1 MPRRLWLVFVVVVAG
16 CATSQQPGSG
26 SAAEGGE
33 GRTEDSLRELAKSQ
47 NEQARRIAE
56 LEARLA
62 LLETDARRARGLS
75 EKPSTTV
82 RIGAAEQ
89 APAGRER
96 EPADEA
102 NTELSLTAAPRSE
115 APESGG
121 RRPNVKLHGK
131 PRPARSES
139 NADLPP
145 IPVTNETLPVVPLP
159 QDRSRARQADSEP
172 AAAVS
177 DSPTSDYRAALHL
190 VRERRF
196 EDAALALSKFVA
208 ENPNHA
214 LIDRALYWL
223 AEVRYATR
231 DYREALAGF
240 EKVLERFPNSE
251 KAPDAL
257 YKLGMCWRRLGSE
270 DKARSYFRRLRTE
283 FPNSEAAGL
292 ASREGS
298 T

>member
-16 CATSQQPGSG
+16 CATSQQPKSG

-56 LEARLA
+56 LEGRLT
-62 LLETDARRARGLS
+62 LLEADARRARGLS
-75 EKPSTTV
+75 DKPSTTV
-82 RIGAAEQ
+82 RIGAAE
-89 APAGRER
+89 R
-96 EPADEA
+96 EA
-102 NTELSLTAAPRSE
+102 NEEAGQELSLTAAPRPE
-115 APESGG
+115 APEASSG

-131 PRPARSES
+131 PRSARSES
-139 NADLPP
+139 NADLPS

-159 QDRSRARQADSEP
+159 QERSRARQADSEP

-208 ENPNHA
+208 ENPDHA
-214 LIDRALYWL
+214 LIDRAVYWL

-231 DYREALAGF
+231 EYREALAGF

>member
-1 MPRRLWLVFVVVVAG
+1 MQRRHWLLLVVVVAG
-16 CATSQQPGSG
+16 CATNPQPRAA
-26 SAAEGGE
+26 SAAESGGD
-33 GRTEDSLRELAKSQ
+33 RTQDSLSELARSQ

-56 LEARLA
+56 LEARLT
-62 LLETDARRARGLS
+62 LLEADARRARGERS
-75 EKPSTTV
+75 STTV
-82 RIGAAEQ
+82 RIGE
-89 APAGRER
+89 RER

-102 NTELSLTAAPRSE
+102 SAELSLTAAPRSE
-115 APESGG
+115 APEPSNA

-131 PRPARSES
+131 PRRSAES

-159 QDRSRARQADSEP
+159 QDRSRARQASEAD

-196 EDAALALSKFVA
+196 EDAALALSKFVSD
-208 ENPNHA
+208 NPDHA
-214 LIDRALYWL
+214 LIDRAVYWL

-240 EKVLERFPNSE
+240 EKVLQRFPNSE

>member
-1 MPRRLWLVFVVVVAG
+1 MQRRVWLWLTVFGAG
-16 CATSQQPGSG
+16 CATSAAPASDTASS
-26 SAAEGGE
+26 SAE
-33 GRTEDSLRELAKSQ
+33 RTDDSLKELARTQ
-47 NEQARRIAE
+47 NEQTRRISE

-62 LLETDARRARGLS
+62 LLETDARRARGSS
-75 EKPSTTV
+75 EKPSSTV
-82 RIGAAEQ
+82 RIGGEK
-89 APAGRER
+89 
-96 EPADEA
+96 EPSVEA
-102 NTELSLTAAPRSE
+102 SEELSLTAAPVSDAE
-115 APESGG
+115 PVNP
-121 RRPNVKLHGK
+121 RRPNLKLHG
-131 PRPARSES
+131 RTRGRTTDS
-139 NADLPP
+139 ADLPP

-159 QDRSRARQADSEP
+159 QDRSRARQAEADT
-172 AAAVS
+172 AAVS

-196 EDAALALSKFVA
+196 EDAALALSKFVSD
-208 ENPNHA
+208 NPKHA
-214 LIDRALYWL
+214 LVDRAMYWL

-251 KAPDAL
+251 KAPDTL

-283 FPNSEAAGL
+283 FPNSDAAGL

>member
-1 MPRRLWLVFVVVVAG
+1 MQRRVWLWLVAALVVVAG
-16 CATSQQPGSG
+16 CATGQAP
-26 SAAEGGE
+26 AASTASTGE
-33 GRTEDSLRELAKSQ
+33 ERTDDSLSELARSQ
-47 NEQARRIAE
+47 NDQARRISE
-56 LEARLA
+56 LEARLT
-62 LLETDARRARGLS
+62 LLESDARRARGFS
-75 EKPSTTV
+75 DKPSGTV
-82 RIGAAEQ
+82 RIGEQ
-89 APAGRER
+89 
-96 EPADEA
+96 EPAAAAGE
-102 NTELSLTAAPRSE
+102 ELSLTAAPPSASIE
-115 APESGG
+115 APNA
-121 RRPNVKLHGK
+121 RRLNLKLHG
-131 PRPARSES
+131 RARGRDGEPGEE
-139 NADLPP
+139 LPP

-159 QDRSRARQADSEP
+159 QERSRARQAESNT
-172 AAAVS
+172 AAVS

-196 EDAALALSKFVA
+196 EEAALALSKFVSD
-208 ENPNHA
+208 NPKHA
-214 LIDRALYWL
+214 LVDRAMYWL

-251 KAPDAL
+251 KAPDTL

>member
-1 MPRRLWLVFVVVVAG
+1 MQRRVWLWLVVVVVAG
-16 CATSQQPGSG
+16 CGTSQAPAAASASSG
-26 SAAEGGE
+26 DE
-33 GRTEDSLRELAKSQ
+33 RTDDSLGELARSQ
-47 NEQARRIAE
+47 NDQARRISE
-56 LEARLA
+56 LEARLTW
-62 LLETDARRARGLS
+62 LEADARRARGLGDR
-75 EKPSTTV
+75 PSGSL
-82 RIGAAEQ
+82 RIGEK
-89 APAGRER
+89 
-96 EPADEA
+96 EPVTEA
-102 NTELSLTAAPRSE
+102 SEELSLTAAPRAAEPGEGPNS
-115 APESGG
+115 
-121 RRPNVKLHGK
+121 RRLNLKLHG
-131 PRPARSES
+131 RSRGRSGES
-139 NADLPP
+139 GEELPP

-159 QDRSRARQADSEP
+159 QARSRARQAESDT
-172 AAAVS
+172 AAVS

-196 EDAALALSKFVA
+196 EDAALALSKFVSD
-208 ENPNHA
+208 NPKHA
-214 LIDRALYWL
+214 LVERAMYWL

-240 EKVLERFPNSE
+240 EQVLERFPNSE
-251 KAPDAL
+251 KAPDTL

>member
-1 MPRRLWLVFVVVVAG
+1 MQRRHWLLLVVVVAG
-16 CATSQQPGSG
+16 CATNPQPRAA
-26 SAAEGGE
+26 SAAESGGD
-33 GRTEDSLRELAKSQ
+33 RTQDSLSELARSQ

-56 LEARLA
+56 LEARLS
-62 LLETDARRARGLS
+62 LLEADARRARGERS
-75 EKPSTTV
+75 STTV
-82 RIGAAEQ
+82 RIGE
-89 APAGRER
+89 RER

-102 NTELSLTAAPRSE
+102 SAELSLTAAPRSD
-115 APESGG
+115 APDPSNA

-131 PRPARSES
+131 ARRSPES
-139 NADLPP
+139 SADLPP

-159 QDRSRARQADSEP
+159 QDRSRARQQSESD

-196 EDAALALSKFVA
+196 EDAALALSKFVSD
-208 ENPNHA
+208 NPDHA
-214 LIDRALYWL
+214 LIDRAVYWL

-240 EKVLERFPNSE
+240 EKVLQRFPNSE

>member
-1 MPRRLWLVFVVVVAG
+1 MQRRVWLWLVVFVAG
-16 CATSQQPGSG
+16 CATSGAPASDTASSG
-26 SAAEGGE
+26 AE
-33 GRTEDSLRELAKSQ
+33 RTDDSLKELARTQ
-47 NEQARRIAE
+47 NEQARRIGE

-62 LLETDARRARGLS
+62 LLETDARRARGFS
-75 EKPSTTV
+75 DKSSSTV
-82 RIGAAEQ
+82 RIGEK
-89 APAGRER
+89 
-96 EPADEA
+96 EPSDEA
-102 NTELSLTAAPRSE
+102 NEELSLTAAPP
-115 APESGG
+115 ADPGPVNP
-121 RRPNVKLHGK
+121 RRPNLKLHG
-131 PRPARSES
+131 RTRGRGADS
-139 NADLPP
+139 ADLPP

-159 QDRSRARQADSEP
+159 QDRSRARQAESD
-172 AAAVS
+172 ATAVS

-196 EDAALALSKFVA
+196 EDAALALSKFVSD
-208 ENPNHA
+208 NPNHA
-214 LIDRALYWL
+214 LVDRAMYWL

-270 DKARSYFRRLRTE
+270 DKARSYFRRLRSE
-283 FPNSEAAGL
+283 FPNSDAASL

>member
-1 MPRRLWLVFVVVVAG
+1 MQRRHWLWLVVVVAG
-16 CATSQQPGSG
+16 CATSPQPKAA
-26 SAAEGGE
+26 SAAEGGDD
-33 GRTEDSLRELAKSQ
+33 RTEGSLRELAKSQ
-47 NEQARRIAE
+47 NAQQRRIEE
-56 LEARLA
+56 LEARLT
-62 LLETDARRARGLS
+62 LLEADARRARGLS
-75 EKPSTTV
+75 ERPSSTV
-82 RIGAAEQ
+82 RIGE
-89 APAGRER
+89 RER
-96 EPADEA
+96 EPSEEA
-102 NTELSLTAAPRSE
+102 GEELSLTAAQRPE
-115 APESGG
+115 APDASNA

-131 PRPARSES
+131 PRRSPES
-139 NADLPP
+139 NAELPP

-159 QDRSRARQADSEP
+159 QDRSRARQSE
-172 AAAVS
+172 AESVAVS

-196 EDAALALSKFVA
+196 EDAALALSKFVSD
-208 ENPNHA
+208 NPDHA
-214 LIDRALYWL
+214 LIDRAVYWL

-240 EKVLERFPNSE
+240 EKVLQRFPNSE